1 MRIRHLGTPV
11 ECFSRFPVVLKIHVI
26 DKAQIVV
33 ELPVVGIVL
42 DAIFHQLNR
51 ALRLS
56 RPFRRG
62 RSQEASSKLI
72 SRNQLRIEVRRYVE
86 QGIEKVVAFRDGGL
100 PSADILH
107 SARPI
112 DIGKK
117 AVVTQAGALEHL
129 GRTEIQHFFDR
140 GLWTKFVDAMKHYS
154 AGCQKNDETRA
165 GNDRYFAALL
175 HFRFRCSK
183 MSTAALRAMAA

>member
-11 ECFSRFPVVLKIHVI
+11 ECVSRFPVVLEIHVI

-51 ALRLS
+51 APRLS

-86 QGIEKVVAFRDGGL
+86 QGIEKVVASRAGRV
-100 PSADILH
+100 PSAKILYR
-107 SARPI
+107 ARPI
-112 DIGKK
+112 DSGKK
-117 AVVTQAGALEHL
+117 AVVTEAGALQYL

-140 GLWTKFVDAMKHYS
+140 SLRTKFVDAMKHY
-154 AGCQKNDETRA
+154 G
-165 GNDRYFAALL
+165 AA
-175 HFRFRCSK
+175 CP
-183 MSTAALRAMAA
+183 